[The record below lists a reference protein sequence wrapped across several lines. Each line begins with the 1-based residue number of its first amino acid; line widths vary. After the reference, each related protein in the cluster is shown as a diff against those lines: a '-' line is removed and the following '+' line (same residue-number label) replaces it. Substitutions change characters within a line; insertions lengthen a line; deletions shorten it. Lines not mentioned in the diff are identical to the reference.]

1 MDVVVEVAAA
11 HRDVD
16 PRFEDESLFGGNRR
30 STVGKLDRCHRA
42 CFMIVGEGPYL
53 ACQLS
58 VFFYLECYLG
68 VSA

>member
-11 HRDVD
+11 HRDTD
-16 PRFEDESLFGGNRR
+16 PRSEDKSLSGGNRR

-42 CFMIVGEGPYL
+42 CLMIVGEGPYL
-53 ACQLS
+53 ARQLS
-58 VFFYLECYLG
+58 VFFYVQSYLG